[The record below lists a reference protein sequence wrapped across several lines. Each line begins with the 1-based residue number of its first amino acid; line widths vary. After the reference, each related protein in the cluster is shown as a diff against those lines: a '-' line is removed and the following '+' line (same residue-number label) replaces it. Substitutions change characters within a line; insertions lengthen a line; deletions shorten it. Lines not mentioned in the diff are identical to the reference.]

1 MCAFSALES
10 YEEVQLDRDKRE
22 DSSGFKTRL
31 FGDVEVVVKDPNPDD
46 LDKFPLTLPPRVVR
60 DGFAVKRDQVGSRI
74 FFLHYFILSG
84 KRSFE
89 KFQAGYSNV
98 VS

>member
-1 MCAFSALES
+1 M
-10 YEEVQLDRDKRE
+10 QLDRDKRE

-60 DGFAVKRDQVGSRI
+60 DGFAVKRDQVGSKYLFELFYTFGETQIGEI
-74 FFLHYFILSG
+74 F
-84 KRSFE
+84 RE
-89 KFQAGYSNV
+89 
-98 VS
+98 